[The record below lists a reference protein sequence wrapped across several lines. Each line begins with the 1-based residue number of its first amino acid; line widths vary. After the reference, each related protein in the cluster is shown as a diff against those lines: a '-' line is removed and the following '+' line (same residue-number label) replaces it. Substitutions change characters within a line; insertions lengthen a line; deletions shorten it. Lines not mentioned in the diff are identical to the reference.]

1 MISYANRGMD
11 LEGLINEV
19 NELYYKRHLA
29 LVQKIS
35 TPWKVIRKGKQ
46 IVSAFPE
53 SESTLDYRGT
63 VRGGLPISFDAKEAD
78 NDKGLPLPY
87 IKSHQISYME
97 FALEMGEKT
106 FIICYLKPLKKI
118 FYIDGSLVVKKY
130 KEWESHKG
138 QRGYN
143 IILVS
148 EMQEIKPIVCN
159 PCPYINYIRR

>member
-11 LEGLINEV
+11 LEGLINGV

-63 VRGGLPISFDAKEAD
+63 VRGGLSISFDAKEAD
-78 NDKGLPLPY
+78 NDKGLPLSY

-106 FIICYLKPLKKI
+106 FIICYIKQLKKI
-118 FYIDGSLVVKKY
+118 FYQSPAEDPVLCRAGMNAGLSILKYRSL
-130 KEWESHKG
+130 
-138 QRGYN
+138 
-143 IILVS
+143 
-148 EMQEIKPIVCN
+148 EIVFP
-159 PCPYINYIRR
+159 